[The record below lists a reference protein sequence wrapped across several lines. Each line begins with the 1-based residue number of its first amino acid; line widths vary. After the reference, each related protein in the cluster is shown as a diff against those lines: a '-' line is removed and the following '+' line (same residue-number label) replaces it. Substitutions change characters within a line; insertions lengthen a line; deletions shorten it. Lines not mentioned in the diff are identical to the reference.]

1 LQVCPFP
8 PSFPPSLPPSLPLQE
23 LPTTSLGCT
32 AGTPPPSLPPSLP
45 PSFLST
51 LPLTF
56 SHPPLPSLPPSL
68 PSSFHSLNLNTE
80 TGRLSARR
88 PNLQNQPALEKVRP
102 PSLLP
107 SLPPFFPSPL
117 CFSYPPS
124 LPPSLPSSQDQYK
137 IRKAFVSEPNKSLI
151 VADYGQLELRLLAH
165 ITKCQ
170 SMIKVC
176 CLCVYVF
183 PCVCMSFLPPS
194 LPPCLCMS
202 FLPSFFP
209 PSLASLPPPLL
220 LIVADYGQ
228 SARTAFARTHYK
240 VSEYDQGTPC
250 PPSLPPSLPPSV
262 SFHLKSLTSSS
273 LPPPLLY
280 RPSKKGVASTP
291 GRLWVCSTTS
301 EKRWMTGR

>member
-107 SLPPFFPSPL
+107 SLPPFVPSPL

-176 CLCVYVF
+176 CLCLSSLPLSLPV
-183 PCVCMSFLPPS
+183 CVCLSSPPSSLPPSPPS
-194 LPPCLCMS
+194 LPP
-202 FLPSFFP
+202 FFC
-209 PSLASLPPPLL
+209 SRL
-220 LIVADYGQ
+220 
-228 SARTAFARTHYK
+228 R
-240 VSEYDQGTPC
+240 
-250 PPSLPPSLPPSV
+250 SV
-262 SFHLKSLTSSS
+262 S
-273 LPPPLLY
+273 
-280 RPSKKGVASTP
+280 
-291 GRLWVCSTTS
+291 
-301 EKRWMTGR
+301 